1 LSDRNVTE
9 DLREIRFILIEKQQK
24 DRRLCVGASSALQK
38 AALHL
43 RDEKRVVLFIAAL
56 GSFLTPFDTS
66 AVNIALPTIGKDFM
80 LDAITLGWISTAY
93 LLASAVFLVP
103 FGKLGDLYGRK
114 KIFLAGIGLFSTTSF
129 IISLSFDPAM
139 IIALRFV
146 QGIGSAMIFG
156 TSLAILSSVF
166 PREERGKAIGIT
178 IMCVYLGLSLG
189 PTLGGF
195 MTDILGWRS
204 IFWVNVPLGIIVIA
218 MTLHYL
224 TGEWK
229 DPAGGRFDLTGALI
243 YGLSLSSLTY
253 GLSLG
258 PVPAALG
265 FLVLSGAGIAYF
277 VYHELKVPWPVLEI
291 RLFSGNRVFTF
302 SNLAALINYSATFA
316 VTFLMSLYLQF
327 GKGFSAEYAGLI
339 LVAQPITQAIFAPL
353 AGKLS
358 DRVEPRIIATLG
370 MTLSAIGLFS
380 LTFLSV
386 DTMLVFIVGSLLF
399 LGMGFGLF
407 SSPNTNAIMSSVNP
421 RYFGVASGMVGTMRL
436 VQITAGNIP
445 EFITSIHL
453 SFMIFF
459 VLCIFGIFASLVRGN
474 MNRGSPGTG
483 NEPSPRPGRHA

>member
-1 LSDRNVTE
+1 MGTLT
-9 DLREIRFILIEKQQK
+9 
-24 DRRLCVGASSALQK
+24 ALQR
-38 AALHL
+38 AAVHL

-66 AVNIALPTIGKDFM
+66 AVNIALPTIGNDFM

-114 KIFLAGIGLFSTTSF
+114 KVFLAGIGLFATTSF
-129 IISLSFDPAM
+129 IISLSFDPVM

-156 TSLAILSSVF
+156 TSLAMLTSVY

-189 PTLGGF
+189 PTLGGY

-224 TGEWK
+224 AGEWK
-229 DPAGGRFDLTGALI
+229 DPSGGKFDLAGALI
-243 YGLSLSSLTY
+243 YGISLSSLTF

-265 FLVLSGAGIAYF
+265 FLVVAGAGIAFF
-277 VYHELKVPWPVLEI
+277 VYYELKVPWPVLEI

-339 LVAQPITQAIFAPL
+339 LVAQPLTQAIFAPL
-353 AGKLS
+353 AGRLS
-358 DRVEPRIIATLG
+358 DRIEPRIIATVG
-370 MTLSAIGLFS
+370 MTLTAIGLFS

-421 RYFGVASGMVGTMRL
+421 RYYGIASGMVGTMRL
-436 VQITAGNIP
+436 VGQMLSMGVAMMVFAAVIGTVQITPGNIP
-445 EFITSIHL
+445 EFIASVHL

-459 VLCIFGIFASLVRGN
+459 LLCIFGIFASLVRGN
-474 MNRGSPGTG
+474 MNRSGPGGGKELSSSPVR
-483 NEPSPRPGRHA
+483 NV

>member
-1 LSDRNVTE
+1 M
-9 DLREIRFILIEKQQK
+9 
-24 DRRLCVGASSALQK
+24 
-38 AALHL
+38 
-43 RDEKRVVLFIAAL
+43 RDKKRVVLFIAAL

-66 AVNIALPTIGKDFM
+66 AVNIALPTIGKEFM

-114 KIFLAGIGLFSTTSF
+114 KIFLAGIGLFATASF
-129 IISLSFDPAM
+129 VISLSLDPAM

-156 TSLAILSSVF
+156 TSLAMLTSVY

-189 PTLGGF
+189 PTLGGY

-204 IFWVNVPLGIIVIA
+204 IFWVNIPLGIIVIA
-218 MTLHYL
+218 MTLRYL
-224 TGEWK
+224 AGEWK
-229 DPAGGRFDLTGALI
+229 DPSGGRFDLIGAVI

-265 FLVLSGAGIAYF
+265 FLVLAGAGIAYF
-277 VYHELKVPWPVLEI
+277 VYYELKAPYPVLEI

-302 SNLAALINYSATFA
+302 SNLAALVNYSATFA

-339 LVAQPITQAIFAPL
+339 LVAQPLTQAIFAPL
-353 AGKLS
+353 AGRLS
-358 DRVEPRIIATLG
+358 DRIEPRYIATAG
-370 MTLSAIGLFS
+370 MTLTAVGLLS

-407 SSPNTNAIMSSVNP
+407 SSPNTNAIMSSVHP
-421 RYFGVASGMVGTMRL
+421 RYYGIASGMVGTMRL
-436 VQITAGNIP
+436 VGQMLSMGVAMMVFAAIIGSVQITQEKIP
-445 EFITSIHL
+445 EFIDSIHL

-459 VLCIFGIFASLVRGN
+459 LLCVFGIFASLVRGN
-474 MNRGSPGTG
+474 MNRSIPGGGSVTP
-483 NEPSPRPGRHA
+483 PPPGRPE

>member
-1 LSDRNVTE
+1 
-9 DLREIRFILIEKQQK
+9 
-24 DRRLCVGASSALQK
+24 
-38 AALHL
+38 
-43 RDEKRVVLFIAAL
+43 
-56 GSFLTPFDTS
+56 
-66 AVNIALPTIGKDFM
+66 
-80 LDAITLGWISTAY
+80 
-93 LLASAVFLVP
+93 
-103 FGKLGDLYGRK
+103 
-114 KIFLAGIGLFSTTSF
+114 
-129 IISLSFDPAM
+129 
-139 IIALRFV
+139 
-146 QGIGSAMIFG
+146 
-156 TSLAILSSVF
+156 
-166 PREERGKAIGIT
+166 
-178 IMCVYLGLSLG
+178 
-189 PTLGGF
+189 

-224 TGEWK
+224 TREWK
-229 DPAGGRFDLTGALI
+229 DPSGGRFDLTGALI

-265 FLVLSGAGIAYF
+265 FLLLAGAGIAYF

-339 LVAQPITQAIFAPL
+339 LVAQPVTQAIFAPL

-358 DRVEPRIIATLG
+358 DRIEPRIIATVG
-370 MTLSAIGLFS
+370 MTISAIGLFS

-399 LGMGFGLF
+399 LGIGFGLF

-421 RYFGVASGMVGTMRL
+421 RYFGIASGMVGTMRL
-436 VQITAGNIP
+436 VGQMLSMGVAMMVFAAIIGTVQITADKIP
-445 EFITSIHL
+445 EFIASVHV

-474 MNRGSPGTG
+474 MNRGSPGT
-483 NEPSPRPGRHA
+483 

>member
-1 LSDRNVTE
+1 
-9 DLREIRFILIEKQQK
+9 
-24 DRRLCVGASSALQK
+24 VGTSSALQN
-38 AALHL
+38 AAIHL

-189 PTLGGF
+189 PTLGGY

-224 TGEWK
+224 TREWK

-265 FLVLSGAGIAYF
+265 FLVLAGAGIAYF

-358 DRVEPRIIATLG
+358 DRVEPRIIATVG
-370 MTLSAIGLFS
+370 MAFSAIGLLS

-386 DTMLVFIVGSLLF
+386 DTVLV
-399 LGMGFGLF
+399 
-407 SSPNTNAIMSSVNP
+407 
-421 RYFGVASGMVGTMRL
+421 
-436 VQITAGNIP
+436 
-445 EFITSIHL
+445 
-453 SFMIFF
+453 
-459 VLCIFGIFASLVRGN
+459 
-474 MNRGSPGTG
+474 
-483 NEPSPRPGRHA
+483 